1 MVSNFVMKCHGGGG
15 GGCVCV
21 WKNCYVTLFYRE
33 INSWDPNPRNVIIGI
48 TIDNYHTNAMREQIC
63 VQKTSVKILGL

>member
-15 GGCVCV
+15 GEGGGV
-21 WKNCYVTLFYRE
+21 KEML
-33 INSWDPNPRNVIIGI
+33 RNFIIGI
-48 TIDNYHTNAMREQIC
+48 TIDNYHTNVMREQIC